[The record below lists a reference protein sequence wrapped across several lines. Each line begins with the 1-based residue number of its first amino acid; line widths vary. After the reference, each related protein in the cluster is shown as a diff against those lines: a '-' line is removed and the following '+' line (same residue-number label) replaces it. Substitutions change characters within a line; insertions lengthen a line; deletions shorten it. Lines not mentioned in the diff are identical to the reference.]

1 MQATTENSLGATLL
15 IILIG
20 LGLLTGG
27 MGWLVGGGIWAF
39 MPVILVIGIFLVW
52 FINGPGRGLLLG
64 GSVILGT
71 ILVLWTVIFGAQ
83 ALEGAA
89 QAVESVIDRSIPE
102 IVTTTVY
109 VTDQTAAPA
118 IAAKYVAGQTFFG
131 GVIAILLIAIIAQ
144 ATSIFSRRIVGFAL
158 VQILLSG
165 ALIWFL
171 AVSPWKGEYDQITS
185 SAANLIF
192 GWALIGGTI
201 WSYFI
206 RMVLTGRGI
215 ITPLA
220 YQVGPRFGL
229 VVGIIFSPT
238 YIIGSLNPNILM
250 FGLLTNL
257 VHTTA
262 LTMDQALLLWQ
273 EGLLVGA
280 IGLPALMQLWS
291 LGSYLIGSS
300 LLWLGERG
308 VR

>member
-118 IAAKYVAGQTFFG
+118 IAAKYVAGRGFFG
-131 GVIAILLIAIIAQ
+131 GVIAMFLLAIIAQ
-144 ATSIFSRRIVGFAL
+144 AASILSRRVIGFAL
-158 VQILLSG
+158 AQVVLSG
-165 ALIWFL
+165 LLIWVL
-171 AVSPWKGEYDQITS
+171 AVMPWQGEYDAMTS
-185 SAANLIF
+185 ASANTIF
-192 GWALIGGTI
+192 LWALFGGII
-201 WSYFI
+201 WSFVI
-206 RMVLTGRGI
+206 QIVMTGRGMMSS
-215 ITPLA
+215 LA
-220 YQVGPRFGL
+220 YGVGPRFTM
-229 VVGIIFSPT
+229 VVGLLLALT
-238 YIIGSLNPNILM
+238 YIIGSLKPDLLM
-250 FGLLTNL
+250 FGVLTNL

-273 EGLLVGA
+273 FGVLVGA
-280 IGLPALMQLWS
+280 IGLPAAMQLMS
-291 LGSYLIGSS
+291 LLGWFLGNI